1 MNVDDYDPLDMQRM
15 VDAEI
20 WQVLDQ
26 QGDYQRDIIRRI
38 KYRQMFKVAMTRRRS
53 DLDEE
58 QVKFLLAIATDSTR
72 RRALEDEIASRAKVE
87 TGYVCID
94 VPSVK
99 LLLSEPRM
107 ADVDIRVRG
116 EDGRYRWFKE
126 HTPMADALRTR
137 QVSQAA
143 LYVTTLPSAVER
155 VGKIA
160 DRLLFQ

>member
-1 MNVDDYDPLDMQRM
+1 
-15 VDAEI
+15 
-20 WQVLDQ
+20 
-26 QGDYQRDIIRRI
+26 
-38 KYRQMFKVAMTRRRS
+38 MTRRRS

-58 QVKFLLAIATDSTR
+58 QVKFLLAIATDSQR
-72 RRALEDEIASRAKVE
+72 RRALEDEIASRAKIDS
-87 TGYVCID
+87 GYVCID

-160 DRLLFQ
+160 ERLLFQ